1 MCLRLFVILPAFG
14 LMFYGVPIVDVCDQA
29 MLANIVEQRKKEY
42 ADLEREEEARQA
54 KRKKFKEV
62 RYDI

>member
-1 MCLRLFVILPAFG
+1 MCLRLFVILPTFG
-14 LMFYGVPIVDVCDQA
+14 LMFYGFIVDVCGQA